1 MSRVSGLSPGH
12 PKVQGSVACRANAC
26 KTPPSVVE
34 IALRIFQVDAFTATR
49 FTGNP
54 AIVVLDADGQNEAT
68 LSAVAREFSH
78 AEVAFVFAANGADH
92 DVRLRFFNSRKEAPF
107 VGHATVA
114 AHTVLLT
121 LGRRGDGV
129 CRQHSGTGII
139 EVTARAESAAADA
152 GTLIEFRQTVPELDT
167 PLPFKTTLRVAE
179 ALRVQATQLHE
190 VMPARVARKGGTR
203 LLVPVADP
211 RPLDTLAPNNDTL
224 LALGNELGVDGF
236 FVFALNRSSD
246 PWSTE
251 SRMFCPALGI
261 PEDPVSGNAHSM
273 LAAYLWDLGQFGKN
287 STAFMGHQGR
297 QMNRPGRVSVKL
309 EVDQGNLVATH
320 LGALT
325 QLELKSSPIA
335 RQPERALEQG
345 LERRQ
350 RPANPTSG
358 RPRRL
363 RLWPSRPSRCSLPR
377 PDCRRQT
384 QLELWTIASWHRRH
398 RPSRRPGL
406 SPWPA
411 SCWISC
417 SARRCG
423 SESQ

>member
-1 MSRVSGLSPGH
+1 
-12 PKVQGSVACRANAC
+12 
-26 KTPPSVVE
+26 
-34 IALRIFQVDAFTATR
+34 LRIFQVDAFTTTR

-54 AIVVLDADGQNEAT
+54 ATVVLDADGQSDAT
-68 LSAVAREFSH
+68 LLAVAREYSH
-78 AEVAFVFAANGADH
+78 AEVAFVFAANAADH
-92 DVRLRFFNSRKEAPF
+92 DLRLRFFNSRKEAPF

-139 EVTARAESAAADA
+139 EVAARAESAAADA
-152 GTLIEFRQTVPELDT
+152 GTLIEFRQTVPQLDT

-190 VMPARVARKGGTR
+190 IMPARVARKGGTR
-203 LLVPVADP
+203 LLVPVADS

-246 PWSTE
+246 HWSTE

-287 STAFMGHQGR
+287 STAFIGHQGR

-309 EVDQGNLVATH
+309 EVDQASLVATH
-320 LGALT
+320 IGGTAVIVSEGTLAL
-325 QLELKSSPIA
+325 
-335 RQPERALEQG
+335 
-345 LERRQ
+345 
-350 RPANPTSG
+350 
-358 RPRRL
+358 
-363 RLWPSRPSRCSLPR
+363 
-377 PDCRRQT
+377 
-384 QLELWTIASWHRRH
+384 
-398 RPSRRPGL
+398 
-406 SPWPA
+406 
-411 SCWISC
+411 
-417 SARRCG
+417 
-423 SESQ
+423 